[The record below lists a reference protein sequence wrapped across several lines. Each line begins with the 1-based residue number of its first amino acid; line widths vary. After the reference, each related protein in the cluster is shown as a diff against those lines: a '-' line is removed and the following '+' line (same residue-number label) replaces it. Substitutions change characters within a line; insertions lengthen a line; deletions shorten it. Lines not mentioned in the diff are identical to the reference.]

1 MLRQS
6 CTRLPRARCYTP
18 GPIHLSFFS
27 TSRTRHANRAVVYTE
42 NGNPAEVLRVQS
54 YDPLPPPPP
63 GSLNIRFCL
72 APINPSDINLIQG
85 VYPVQPAQLQ
95 LSGEQVFVGGNEGV
109 AEVTETGTGVEGIQ
123 KGDKV
128 VVSRPQFGTWS
139 SSRVLRAED
148 VIKLPS
154 SGLSEVNAATITVN
168 PPTAYNMLTDF
179 VKLQEDDWVLQN
191 GANSAV
197 GQAVIQ
203 IAAKKGIKT
212 INFVRNRPN
221 LDNLITSLAELGA
234 THVFT
239 YDALDDKQLAK
250 HIKQWTSSRPIR
262 LMLNCVGGRDTTAMT
277 RFLGQDA
284 HLVSYGAMSKQPVS
298 LPTSAFIFKN
308 LSAHGFWQSRWY
320 NQHTRQ
326 EREKLMRI
334 ITDLKLREPSHEI
347 LDLTK
352 ESSDEA
358 ATQRVRETFGR
369 MEQGFGKKVLLRL

>member
-6 CTRLPRARCYTP
+6 CTRLSRAHCYTP

-27 TSRTRHANRAVVYTE
+27 TSRTFHANRAVVYTE

-128 VVSRPQFGTWS
+128 VVARPQFGTWS

-154 SGLSEVNAATITVN
+154 SGLSEVNAATITVSILVDPLALFGSSHIRDVYQSQVN

-191 GANSAV
+191 GTEWFTMHV
-197 GQAVIQ
+197 HL
-203 IAAKKGIKT
+203 
-212 INFVRNRPN
+212 PN
-221 LDNLITSLAELGA
+221 LRVNTQVPTARYEYLA
-234 THVFT
+234 
-239 YDALDDKQLAK
+239 
-250 HIKQWTSSRPIR
+250 
-262 LMLNCVGGRDTTAMT
+262 
-277 RFLGQDA
+277 
-284 HLVSYGAMSKQPVS
+284 
-298 LPTSAFIFKN
+298 SA
-308 LSAHGFWQSRWY
+308 
-320 NQHTRQ
+320 
-326 EREKLMRI
+326 
-334 ITDLKLREPSHEI
+334 
-347 LDLTK
+347 
-352 ESSDEA
+352 
-358 ATQRVRETFGR
+358 
-369 MEQGFGKKVLLRL
+369 